1 MSFIIDFEKYYRKK
15 KGLMSAEEEARYD
28 SEQASKQLHEKWK
41 QEEENGSASSAME
54 TSKRFENWMQNSKSL
69 SSAYAKDATS
79 RNYMN
84 KTSSESSQF
93 MLKNLADQAAK
104 LQLDLEKNRSY
115 LGDDY
120 VSKAME
126 YIRAATGQNKAVSD
140 ALTQKQ
146 DILSR
151 FKDQTEYERA
161 VKDSDYRNMTSE
173 ERLAE
178 ADRLESSNKSEAD
191 RIRILDEQ
199 WSEEDFLSG
208 KSYDQIKAEEKE
220 IEQQILERRNRIS
233 EMMYSV
239 SYYDT
244 DEKKQQIQEERQQI
258 MKEVD
263 DLQKKHDILKQ
274 NEYYVKMDE
283 AVSKVPE
290 DMKYWLEKEAEY
302 RQSAEAMNSPFD
314 FIPAG
319 TKLMDNKDEYA
330 EAIRKVEQYAKENGQ
345 DIDLLKDYYT
355 RKVNAEEAQV
365 HAENMEAL
373 SDNVFG
379 AIGGS
384 IYSVPANILGGVSSV
399 GGTIGNFVSNLFAE
413 DYVPVDRYSKM
424 YRHSDTADLIRGN
437 VAENLGDVGGFLYQS
452 GMSMADSL
460 AVLPLNA
467 VAPGAGAALLGTAAA
482 SSSIRDTLDRG
493 GTTGEALANG
503 IFAGVAETI
512 FEKVS
517 LDSLFKLKN
526 VNSIKDAVTNIAK
539 QSFTEGSEEFFTEIS
554 NRITDEIVMADK
566 SAYNER
572 VKELVLSGMSEEE
585 AKKQAD
591 TEFVQQLAS
600 SFAGG
605 ALSGGVFG
613 AGKSV
618 IDYRSSDAYK
628 QNIEAKKVERANKLA
643 EKKAKQEQQQSETQ
657 QATSE
662 TGDPIMDAAK
672 QLAYRQE
679 AESQESRESSP
690 VRVTKVGENASIQ
703 TANGKTVSPENVNF
717 LNDNQRQLYERA
729 TTFQTEAEANAFIN
743 NYDGKTNVDSYYS
756 GYSAFSKAAQ
766 LYDSFDD
773 AMKVNAYRQ
782 AANRIGESV
791 AKSAFISSFN
801 TQNNITVSQQERA
814 EIQKTG
820 GVIRNYSVKPSRSVS
835 AQIDALEIIGKKYG
849 LAIEAVNTI
858 GGKANGFYDP
868 NTKRIVVALDAD
880 DGGIVRV
887 ASHELYHHIE
897 NVNPA
902 DAAQIRSV
910 VISALKAKSDYDY
923 EAQKKWLMSKGYSE
937 ADVDSEIVAQSMFD
951 VLNAD
956 TIEKLRNENPSLL
969 QKIKNWIDSFF
980 KVLEDA
986 IDRLSTKKYGGAE
999 IRALRNDRETLSKVR
1014 EMVLDALEKEIQKKS
1029 EQTDTNNQSNDVKF
1043 SVKDLSEQIEEIQDG
1058 TFPRGNHVYV
1068 GKTPKILSDVG
1079 FNSDLP
1085 MLTTVHHIRKAMLPK
1100 NEKLHHHGI
1109 TKKQLSLLPQKI
1121 ADPVMIMDSLDPKSN
1136 AVVVVTD
1143 MLDPDGMPIIAI
1155 IKADGSGMYNNVEIL
1170 TNFVSSYYGR
1180 KNFANFVQRNV
1191 NADTFLYINKEK
1203 SRKLSNQAKV
1213 QFFGKLNSYDFDT
1226 IIRKTNAKVN
1236 SKNEKAQIK
1245 FSVKDDSDV
1254 DTKAL
1259 MRENEHL
1266 KKMLELARRELKLT
1280 KGHQVKPGTFE
1291 KLANKYKRQY
1301 GSRMETSEIASD
1313 LQKMYDY
1320 IANGEEPN
1328 AEVAFDMAADI
1339 ARDIVNQSKMT
1350 SPALLEE
1357 TKAVRDHLRN
1367 TAVYFPENVRSD
1379 INYSEVKS
1387 SLFGRLKIRN
1397 DGLPVDTYLAEMKEI
1412 FPEYADLPAESS
1424 AQAAESLLSIVDGVY
1439 TEYVAATNEDIDSA
1453 AAILASDI
1461 FNDYFDV
1468 PEYKTFADKKYEQM
1482 QEQKMEYQK
1491 TIRSLK
1497 INQNSLLN
1505 EIKKLKKEKIFNDNV
1520 DTTIK
1525 ELNETSKSLIS
1536 QYNSNMT
1543 VEEMASRLDQVS
1555 RMNKRI
1561 NKMME
1566 KGEFEKAEKTADLM
1580 SQRIYSIATDM
1591 ITDEKGNLKNEFS
1604 VDIIAYDIAENLLNV
1619 PLTRGYRTR
1628 LYAQRRDAI
1637 RKAKESERKQLVEN
1651 RRRTLIRSIART
1663 SKNLIKRYTE
1673 PTNKQ
1678 NIPLEFEAAVGDI
1691 FSNLDLSNIKPS
1703 SIKQSDWGDMVYY
1716 LQKVIDFKN
1725 KRKESVDYDSLSI
1738 YLDPYLRQ
1746 NVLEASAQIYEL
1758 AQQNGG
1764 KIDPSQIPNETLEII
1779 DNSLLSILHSTVEYG
1794 KLKANQKQA
1803 RVSELGKE
1811 TIRTNE
1817 SKYKKRPATINGIK
1831 QLVTLESADAHTF
1844 LLGMGESGESLY
1856 QALQSGDAKAKLL
1869 MREASEEI
1877 ESIINEEVEKDKKFK
1892 KKFYDDTVFAETF
1905 DGTEVSLNKQQV
1917 IDLYMLSKRTD
1928 ALRHL
1933 IYGKY
1938 TEEQLNVT
1946 DFDKEQKTKSSD
1958 ETKESKDKD
1967 IDYYVFEGQGFI
1979 VGDMRNPVRV
1989 TIDELKEVFKKHIS
2003 PADKRVADKIQ
2014 KYMSTRVAEWGN
2026 EVSLALYG
2034 IEKYTSENYMHMEI
2048 YQNTLDTKDSNM
2060 SKSQSITRILN
2071 PGFSKNVNRNAT
2083 NPLVIRDAMNE
2094 VTGHIS
2100 QMAYHSGL
2108 ALPTADLYAWFNYR
2122 SKNGSVKRAMT
2133 DRYGDSPKFS
2143 KNKNN
2148 AEPASPIK
2156 YFENLLLDISG
2167 QMVGDPSQFG
2177 FLGKALTSYGKSQA
2191 VGANLRVAIQQFAA
2205 VFRSMGMVDPKYF
2218 AVPAKNP
2225 IAEFNQAAKYSGA
2238 VAGKDMGVYNRYS
2251 QSQFSEVVTGRK
2263 NIRKRLSDLGMWP
2276 SEFVDKIQWGLL
2288 WHAVKAETLKK
2299 HSNLV
2304 KNSEQHLKLAGQRMD
2319 EVCYETQVV
2328 GSVLTKTNLGRS
2340 KSDIVKSMT
2349 AFTSEQTTAIN
2360 YMIRSFYRNGKKGL
2374 AKASVFNTVSTV
2386 IAGALASVVSAFR
2399 DDDDYKTWLEKYLSA
2414 FTGDVVK
2421 NAIPFGYMPFVSDT
2435 VDFIT
2440 GNGDFENKIMAF
2452 EAIEQYKTL
2461 FNYIGK
2467 MLSGEEVDM
2476 LKFANSLTK
2485 TFSVSTGI
2493 PLSNAEREIRTL
2505 WNTVVSTMGRNDL
2518 KWRTSDFYVTK
2529 DSALYEQLYQAQM
2542 NNDQKTIQRVMEE
2555 LESRD
2560 KTDSQIKTGLKNVAK
2575 DLFSGEIEEAAKAKN
2590 DGDTSTY
2597 EKMLGEIQ
2605 EQTPIERKDV
2615 RSLIDNAAKKLLSDE
2630 EDAETEQEESKEE
2643 QEETE
2648 IVAETDYSTTDI
2660 VKYVIDG
2667 GYSSS
2672 AKKAIDSYYSGYY
2685 EKYIKEGKTEKE
2697 AASKARGN
2705 IKSAITRYYKPMFV
2719 DGSPAEREKIK
2730 NVLNEIRVDGKKIYS
2745 NTDYGEWKKGT
2756 N

>member
-120 VSKAME
+120 VSKATE

-199 WSEEDFLSG
+199 WSEEDFLAG

-220 IEQQILERRNRIS
+220 IEHQILERRNRIS

-244 DEKKQQIQEERQQI
+244 DEKKQQIQEEQRRI
-258 MKEVD
+258 TAEVEE
-263 DLQKKHDILKQ
+263 LQKKHDILKQ

-302 RQSAEAMNSPFD
+302 GQSAEAMNSPFD
-314 FIPAG
+314 FISAG

-399 GGTIGNFVSNLFAE
+399 GGTIGNFVSNLFSE

-591 TEFVQQLAS
+591 TEFVQQLAT

-618 IDYRSSDAYK
+618 IDYRSSDAYM

-679 AESQESRESSP
+679 VESQESRESSP

-858 GGKANGFYDP
+858 GGNANGFYDP

-880 DGGIVRV
+880 EGGIVRV

-910 VISALKAKSDYDY
+910 VISALKAKPDYDY

-1170 TNFVSSYYGR
+1170 TNFVLSYYGR

-1236 SKNEKAQIK
+1236 SKNEKTQIK

-1266 KKMLELARRELKLT
+1266 KKMLELARGELKRT

-1301 GSRMETSEIASD
+1301 GSRIETSEIVSA

-1328 AEVAFDMAADI
+1328 AEVAFDS
-1339 ARDIVNQSKMT
+1339 R
-1350 SPALLEE
+1350 
-1357 TKAVRDHLRN
+1357 
-1367 TAVYFPENVRSD
+1367 Y
-1379 INYSEVKS
+1379 
-1387 SLFGRLKIRN
+1387 LF
-1397 DGLPVDTYLAEMKEI
+1397 
-1412 FPEYADLPAESS
+1412 
-1424 AQAAESLLSIVDGVY
+1424 
-1439 TEYVAATNEDIDSA
+1439 
-1453 AAILASDI
+1453 
-1461 FNDYFDV
+1461 
-1468 PEYKTFADKKYEQM
+1468 
-1482 QEQKMEYQK
+1482 
-1491 TIRSLK
+1491 
-1497 INQNSLLN
+1497 
-1505 EIKKLKKEKIFNDNV
+1505 
-1520 DTTIK
+1520 
-1525 ELNETSKSLIS
+1525 
-1536 QYNSNMT
+1536 
-1543 VEEMASRLDQVS
+1543 
-1555 RMNKRI
+1555 
-1561 NKMME
+1561 
-1566 KGEFEKAEKTADLM
+1566 
-1580 SQRIYSIATDM
+1580 
-1591 ITDEKGNLKNEFS
+1591 
-1604 VDIIAYDIAENLLNV
+1604 
-1619 PLTRGYRTR
+1619 
-1628 LYAQRRDAI
+1628 
-1637 RKAKESERKQLVEN
+1637 
-1651 RRRTLIRSIART
+1651 
-1663 SKNLIKRYTE
+1663 
-1673 PTNKQ
+1673 
-1678 NIPLEFEAAVGDI
+1678 
-1691 FSNLDLSNIKPS
+1691 
-1703 SIKQSDWGDMVYY
+1703 
-1716 LQKVIDFKN
+1716 
-1725 KRKESVDYDSLSI
+1725 
-1738 YLDPYLRQ
+1738 
-1746 NVLEASAQIYEL
+1746 
-1758 AQQNGG
+1758 
-1764 KIDPSQIPNETLEII
+1764 
-1779 DNSLLSILHSTVEYG
+1779 
-1794 KLKANQKQA
+1794 
-1803 RVSELGKE
+1803 
-1811 TIRTNE
+1811 
-1817 SKYKKRPATINGIK
+1817 
-1831 QLVTLESADAHTF
+1831 
-1844 LLGMGESGESLY
+1844 
-1856 QALQSGDAKAKLL
+1856 
-1869 MREASEEI
+1869 
-1877 ESIINEEVEKDKKFK
+1877 
-1892 KKFYDDTVFAETF
+1892 
-1905 DGTEVSLNKQQV
+1905 
-1917 IDLYMLSKRTD
+1917 
-1928 ALRHL
+1928 
-1933 IYGKY
+1933 
-1938 TEEQLNVT
+1938 
-1946 DFDKEQKTKSSD
+1946 
-1958 ETKESKDKD
+1958 
-1967 IDYYVFEGQGFI
+1967 
-1979 VGDMRNPVRV
+1979 
-1989 TIDELKEVFKKHIS
+1989 
-2003 PADKRVADKIQ
+2003 
-2014 KYMSTRVAEWGN
+2014 
-2026 EVSLALYG
+2026 
-2034 IEKYTSENYMHMEI
+2034 
-2048 YQNTLDTKDSNM
+2048 
-2060 SKSQSITRILN
+2060 
-2071 PGFSKNVNRNAT
+2071 
-2083 NPLVIRDAMNE
+2083 
-2094 VTGHIS
+2094 
-2100 QMAYHSGL
+2100 
-2108 ALPTADLYAWFNYR
+2108 
-2122 SKNGSVKRAMT
+2122 
-2133 DRYGDSPKFS
+2133 
-2143 KNKNN
+2143 
-2148 AEPASPIK
+2148 
-2156 YFENLLLDISG
+2156 
-2167 QMVGDPSQFG
+2167 
-2177 FLGKALTSYGKSQA
+2177 
-2191 VGANLRVAIQQFAA
+2191 
-2205 VFRSMGMVDPKYF
+2205 
-2218 AVPAKNP
+2218 
-2225 IAEFNQAAKYSGA
+2225 
-2238 VAGKDMGVYNRYS
+2238 
-2251 QSQFSEVVTGRK
+2251 
-2263 NIRKRLSDLGMWP
+2263 
-2276 SEFVDKIQWGLL
+2276 
-2288 WHAVKAETLKK
+2288 
-2299 HSNLV
+2299 
-2304 KNSEQHLKLAGQRMD
+2304 
-2319 EVCYETQVV
+2319 
-2328 GSVLTKTNLGRS
+2328 
-2340 KSDIVKSMT
+2340 
-2349 AFTSEQTTAIN
+2349 
-2360 YMIRSFYRNGKKGL
+2360 
-2374 AKASVFNTVSTV
+2374 
-2386 IAGALASVVSAFR
+2386 
-2399 DDDDYKTWLEKYLSA
+2399 
-2414 FTGDVVK
+2414 
-2421 NAIPFGYMPFVSDT
+2421 
-2435 VDFIT
+2435 
-2440 GNGDFENKIMAF
+2440 
-2452 EAIEQYKTL
+2452 
-2461 FNYIGK
+2461 
-2467 MLSGEEVDM
+2467 
-2476 LKFANSLTK
+2476 
-2485 TFSVSTGI
+2485 
-2493 PLSNAEREIRTL
+2493 
-2505 WNTVVSTMGRNDL
+2505 
-2518 KWRTSDFYVTK
+2518 
-2529 DSALYEQLYQAQM
+2529 
-2542 NNDQKTIQRVMEE
+2542 
-2555 LESRD
+2555 
-2560 KTDSQIKTGLKNVAK
+2560 
-2575 DLFSGEIEEAAKAKN
+2575 
-2590 DGDTSTY
+2590 
-2597 EKMLGEIQ
+2597 
-2605 EQTPIERKDV
+2605 
-2615 RSLIDNAAKKLLSDE
+2615 
-2630 EDAETEQEESKEE
+2630 
-2643 QEETE
+2643 
-2648 IVAETDYSTTDI
+2648 
-2660 VKYVIDG
+2660 
-2667 GYSSS
+2667 
-2672 AKKAIDSYYSGYY
+2672 
-2685 EKYIKEGKTEKE
+2685 
-2697 AASKARGN
+2697 
-2705 IKSAITRYYKPMFV
+2705 
-2719 DGSPAEREKIK
+2719 
-2730 NVLNEIRVDGKKIYS
+2730 
-2745 NTDYGEWKKGT
+2745 
-2756 N
+2756 

>member
-1 MSFIIDFEKYYRKK
+1 MAKLNVSEFYKK
-15 KGLMSAEEEARYD
+15 KREEEQRKSVEISA
-28 SEQASKQLHEKWK
+28 QLHEKWK

-178 ADRLESSNKSEAD
+178 AESLEKEGNERQKQIENRLSELLYITDPGTDEYKKLTNEQINQYRNEIKSLRNELNNGVSSSSEAS
-191 RIRILDEQ
+191 RIRVLDEQ
-199 WSEEDFLSG
+199 WNKEDFLAG

-283 AVSKVPE
+283 AVAQVPQ
-290 DMKYWLEKEAEY
+290 DMQYWLEKEAEY
-302 RQSAEAMNSPFD
+302 RQSADAMNSPFD
-314 FIPAG
+314 IFSAG
-319 TKLMDNKDEYA
+319 SDLINNKDEYA
-330 EAIRKVEQYAKENGQ
+330 EAIRRVEQYAKENGQ

-379 AIGGS
+379 AIAGS
-384 IYSVPANILGGVSSV
+384 VYSVPANLLGGVSSV
-399 GGTIGNFVSNLFAE
+399 LGTAGNYIYNSVFSD
-413 DYVPVDRYSKM
+413 DYVPIDRYSKM

-437 VAENLGDVGGFLYQS
+437 VAENLGDVGGFLYQT
-452 GMSMADSL
+452 GMSMLDS
-460 AVLPLNA
+460 AAIMPI
-467 VAPGAGAALLGTAAA
+467 APYGGAALLGGAAA
-482 SSSIRDTLDRG
+482 SGAIRDTLDRG
-493 GTTGEALANG
+493 GTTEQALANG

-566 SAYNER
+566 SQYNER

-591 TEFVQQLAS
+591 TEFVQQIAT

-643 EKKAKQEQQQSETQ
+643 EKKAKQEQQQSETP

-679 AESQESRESSP
+679 AESQEVRGSSP

-703 TANGKTVSPENVNF
+703 TADGKTVSPEKVNF

-835 AQIDALEIIGKKYG
+835 VQIDALEIIGKKYG

-858 GGKANGFYDP
+858 GGNANGFYDP

-880 DGGIVRV
+880 EGGIMRV

-910 VISALKAKSDYDY
+910 VVSALKSKSDYDY

-937 ADVDSEIVAQSMFD
+937 ADVDSEITAQSMFD
-951 VLNAD
+951 VFDAD
-956 TIEKLRNENPSLL
+956 TIEKLRDENPSLL

-999 IRALRNDRETLSKVR
+999 IRALRNDREKLSKIR
-1014 EMVLDALEKEIQKKS
+1014 EMVLDALEKDGETQLQEQDVQYSLKDIEKYTEKSYNNYGWVVVNEVLSIVEYKKLNEQFASIQHGAKFPKTAEGYYVIAVGNDNRPQNVFVFINGTLSNPIIHSIMYINVRNASDLDVMRRYIDGATIFKCWEATEQSFGNECVNIYTANDYESFGSLQRQAKK
-1029 EQTDTNNQSNDVKF
+1029 ERRGV
-1043 SVKDLSEQIEEIQDG
+1043 
-1058 TFPRGNHVYV
+1058 RGNQELWNR
-1068 GKTPKILSDVG
+1068 GRTSSGGSESIWGTD
-1079 FNSDLP
+1079 
-1085 MLTTVHHIRKAMLPK
+1085 
-1100 NEKLHHHGI
+1100 
-1109 TKKQLSLLPQKI
+1109 QKRR
-1121 ADPVMIMDSLDPKSN
+1121 
-1136 AVVVVTD
+1136 T
-1143 MLDPDGMPIIAI
+1143 
-1155 IKADGSGMYNNVEIL
+1155 
-1170 TNFVSSYYGR
+1170 R
-1180 KNFANFVQRNV
+1180 
-1191 NADTFLYINKEK
+1191 
-1203 SRKLSNQAKV
+1203 
-1213 QFFGKLNSYDFDT
+1213 
-1226 IIRKTNAKVN
+1226 
-1236 SKNEKAQIK
+1236 

-1266 KKMLELARRELKLT
+1266 KKMLELARGELKRT

-1301 GSRMETSEIASD
+1301 GSRIETSEIVSA

-1320 IANGEEPN
+1320 IANGTEPN

-1453 AAILASDI
+1453 SAILASDI

-1468 PEYKTFADKKYEQM
+1468 PEYKTFADRQAE
-1482 QEQKMEYQK
+1482 K
-1491 TIRSLK
+1491 TRAEKQALRER
-1497 INQNSLLN
+1497 LN
-1505 EIKKLKKEKIFNDNV
+1505 ERYERAVRSAIYQERERF
-1520 DTTIK
+1520 
-1525 ELNETSKSLIS
+1525 
-1536 QYNSNMT
+1536 
-1543 VEEMASRLDQVS
+1543 
-1555 RMNKRI
+1555 
-1561 NKMME
+1561 
-1566 KGEFEKAEKTADLM
+1566 EFEKKLFEKEIKEKTAKGILDDLRQKRQIQKEQEEKRVHIGAITRNTERIM
-1580 SQRIYSIATDM
+1580 SRYLTPTNKRNIPNVFKQTVADVFKLIDFGDITFDRSQNNVIAQEWKSAIDG
-1591 ITDEKGNLKNEFS
+1591 IRKLSKSFENNDSLSDDEKELLKQFLDPDTENKIKEINTAIQRVKKAS
-1604 VDIIAYDIAENLLNV
+1604 GETVDISKRNEIDSSTLKMIREITENIVAAINNYGETLSLERKQTIQKLGEETITENSGKYKSRSKIHDFARAVWMIDSADINTFLSGLGNSGK
-1619 PLTRGYRTR
+1619 T
-1628 LYAQRRDAI
+1628 LYNSFRSGDVKRI
-1637 RKAKESERKQLVEN
+1637 MLVGKAKEFVD
-1651 RRRTLIRSIART
+1651 SIT
-1663 SKNLIKRYTE
+1663 K
-1673 PTNKQ
+1673 
-1678 NIPLEFEAAVGDI
+1678 
-1691 FSNLDLSNIKPS
+1691 
-1703 SIKQSDWGDMVYY
+1703 
-1716 LQKVIDFKN
+1716 
-1725 KRKESVDYDSLSI
+1725 
-1738 YLDPYLRQ
+1738 
-1746 NVLEASAQIYEL
+1746 
-1758 AQQNGG
+1758 
-1764 KIDPSQIPNETLEII
+1764 
-1779 DNSLLSILHSTVEYG
+1779 
-1794 KLKANQKQA
+1794 KA
-1803 RVSELGKE
+1803 
-1811 TIRTNE
+1811 I
-1817 SKYKKRPATINGIK
+1817 
-1831 QLVTLESADAHTF
+1831 
-1844 LLGMGESGESLY
+1844 
-1856 QALQSGDAKAKLL
+1856 
-1869 MREASEEI
+1869 
-1877 ESIINEEVEKDKKFK
+1877 EKDKQFK
-1892 KKFYDDTVFAETF
+1892 KKLYSKDLISVFL
-1905 DGTEVSLNKQQV
+1905 DGKDVQLTKQQ
-1917 IDLYMLSKRTD
+1917 ILSLYMLSKRSQ
-1928 ALRHL
+1928 ALQHM
-1933 IYGKY
+1933 IYG
-1938 TEEQLNVT
+1938 
-1946 DFDKEQKTKSSD
+1946 DG
-1958 ETKESKDKD
+1958 
-1967 IDYYVFEGQGFI
+1967 II
-1979 VGDMRNPVRV
+1979 VGKMRDPVRV
-1989 TIDELKEVFKKHIS
+1989 TMAELQ
-2003 PADKRVADKIQ
+2003 KIFNDHLSNVDREFATKLQ
-2014 KYMSTRVAEWGN
+2014 QFLSTEVAEWGN
-2026 EVSLALYG
+2026 EITRKEFGYDKFTEEFYFPIKV
-2034 IEKYTSENYMHMEI
+2034 
-2048 YQNTLDTKDSNM
+2048 YQNTIDTKDSSANEN
-2060 SKSQSITRILN
+2060 SGFYAIRNFSATKS
-2071 PGFSKNVNRNAT
+2071 VVRNAT
-2083 NPLVIRDAMNE
+2083 NALNIENAMDVFADHITKMSAYNGFSLQIRDAM
-2094 VTGHIS
+2094 
-2100 QMAYHSGL
+2100 
-2108 ALPTADLYAWFNYR
+2108 AWFNYR
-2122 SKNGSVKRAMT
+2122 SRYGSVKRAMN
-2133 DRYGDSPKFS
+2133 DRYGDSPS
-2143 KNKNN
+2143 AGKNN
-2148 AEPASPIK
+2148 KPSKSPSIS
-2156 YFENLLLDISG
+2156 YFENWMMDLNRSSTKG
-2167 QMVGDPSQFG
+2167 QLTTEKGIEKAIGRAKATMVS
-2177 FLGKALTSYGKSQA
+2177 
-2191 VGANLRVAIQQFAA
+2191 ANLRVAIQQPTAII
-2205 VFRSMGMVDPKYF
+2205 RSFYYLDPKYF
-2218 AVPAKNP
+2218 AKPVRPLT
-2225 IAEFNQAAKYSGA
+2225 EFKQATQYSGA
-2238 VAGKDMGVYNRYS
+2238 AKMKGYGFYENALSPQLATLIKGDQTIAEKIKDKSMILAEKADEATWGMIWSASKQKALADNPSLVENSNEHLEAAGK
-2251 QSQFSEVVTGRK
+2251 
-2263 NIRKRLSDLGMWP
+2263 I
-2276 SEFVDKIQWGLL
+2276 
-2288 WHAVKAETLKK
+2288 
-2299 HSNLV
+2299 
-2304 KNSEQHLKLAGQRMD
+2304 MD
-2319 EVCYETQVV
+2319 EVCYNTQVFD
-2328 GSVLTKTNLGRS
+2328 SVLTQTGFMRS
-2340 KSDIVKSMT
+2340 KSGLIKPLI
-2349 AFTSEQTTAIN
+2349 AFTSEPAKFQN
-2360 YMIRSFYRNGKKGL
+2360 MILRASYTGKKSELSKTILLGTL
-2374 AKASVFNTVSTV
+2374 SNVMAAAVASA
-2386 IAGALASVVSAFR
+2386 IDAFR
-2399 DDDDYKTWLEKYLSA
+2399 DDDDYKTWLEKYMNALS
-2414 FTGDVVK
+2414 GSVVQ
-2421 NAIPFGYMPFVSDT
+2421 NLNPISAVPLGNDIWNL
-2435 VDFIT
+2435 IT
-2440 GNGDFENKIMAF
+2440 GNFYSSSGVSSAVFTDAAKKVVDYIAKFTTTGQIDMNKA
-2452 EAIEQYKTL
+2452 ANDLIEL
-2461 FNYIGK
+2461 F
-2467 MLSGEEVDM
+2467 
-2476 LKFANSLTK
+2476 SL
-2485 TFSVSTGI
+2485 STGI
-2493 PLSNAEREIRTL
+2493 PLSNAEREVRTL
-2505 WNTVVSTMGRNDL
+2505 WNTIVDAMGQRDL
-2518 KWRTSDFYVTK
+2518 KWRTSDFYVTA
-2529 DSALYEQLYQAQM
+2529 DSSLYEQLYQAQM
-2542 NNDQKTIQRVMEE
+2542 NKDEKAIQRVMEE
-2555 LESRD
+2555 LEVRN

-2575 DLFSGEIEEAAKAKN
+2575 DLFAGEIQEAAQAKN
-2590 DGDTSTY
+2590 NGDTSTY
-2597 EKMLGEIQ
+2597 ERMLGEIQ
-2605 EQTPIERKDV
+2605 EQTPLERKDV
-2615 RSLIDNAAKKLLSDE
+2615 QSLIDSAAKKLLSDE
-2630 EDAETEQEESKEE
+2630 EDPEDEQKEAEEES
-2643 QEETE
+2643 E

-2672 AKKAIDSYYSGYY
+2672 TKKAIDSYYSGYY
-2685 EKYIKEGKTEKE
+2685 DKYIKEGKTEKE

>member
-120 VSKAME
+120 VSKATE

-199 WSEEDFLSG
+199 WSEEDFLAG

-220 IEQQILERRNRIS
+220 IEHQILERRNRIS

-244 DEKKQQIQEERQQI
+244 DEKKQQIQEEQRRI
-258 MKEVD
+258 TAEVEE
-263 DLQKKHDILKQ
+263 LQKKHDILKQ

-330 EAIRKVEQYAKENGQ
+330 EAIRKVEQYAKENSQ

-399 GGTIGNFVSNLFAE
+399 GGTIGNFVSNLFSE

-517 LDSLFKLKN
+517 LDSLFKLKD
-526 VNSIKDAVTNIAK
+526 VNSIKDAIKNVAK

-591 TEFVQQLAS
+591 TEFVQQFAT

-703 TANGKTVSPENVNF
+703 TANGKTVSPEKVNF

-820 GVIRNYSVKPSRSVS
+820 GVIRNYSTKPSRSVS

-858 GGKANGFYDP
+858 GGNANGFYDP
-868 NTKRIVVALDAD
+868 STKRIVVALDAD
-880 DGGIVRV
+880 EGGIVRV

-910 VISALKAKSDYDY
+910 VISALKSKSDYDY
-923 EAQKKWLMSKGYSE
+923 ESQKKWLMSKGYSE
-937 ADVDSEIVAQSMFD
+937 ADVDSEITAQSMFD
-951 VLNAD
+951 VFDAD
-956 TIEKLRNENPSLL
+956 TIEKIRDENPSLL

-999 IRALRNDRETLSKVR
+999 IRALRNDRETLSKIR
-1014 EMVLDALEKEIQKKS
+1014 EMVVNALEKENQKQS
-1029 EQTDTNNQSNDVKF
+1029 DTQDHSD
-1043 SVKDLSEQIEEIQDG
+1043 SVKL
-1058 TFPRGNHVYV
+1058 
-1068 GKTPKILSDVG
+1068 
-1079 FNSDLP
+1079 
-1085 MLTTVHHIRKAMLPK
+1085 
-1100 NEKLHHHGI
+1100 
-1109 TKKQLSLLPQKI
+1109 
-1121 ADPVMIMDSLDPKSN
+1121 
-1136 AVVVVTD
+1136 
-1143 MLDPDGMPIIAI
+1143 
-1155 IKADGSGMYNNVEIL
+1155 
-1170 TNFVSSYYGR
+1170 
-1180 KNFANFVQRNV
+1180 
-1191 NADTFLYINKEK
+1191 
-1203 SRKLSNQAKV
+1203 
-1213 QFFGKLNSYDFDT
+1213 
-1226 IIRKTNAKVN
+1226 
-1236 SKNEKAQIK
+1236 
-1245 FSVKDDSDV
+1245 SVKDDSDV

-1266 KKMLELARRELKLT
+1266 KKMLELARGELKRT

-1301 GSRMETSEIASD
+1301 GSRIETSEIVSA

-1320 IANGEEPN
+1320 IANGTEPN

-1439 TEYVAATNEDIDSA
+1439 TEYVEATNEDIDSA
-1453 AAILASDI
+1453 SAILASDI

-1468 PEYKTFADKKYEQM
+1468 PEYKTFADKKYTQM

-1491 TIRSLK
+1491 SISNLRQVNAEKTERIE
-1497 INQNSLLN
+1497 QF
-1505 EIKKLKKEKIFNDNV
+1505 KKEISELKGFKNRSDYLFKQVQKLEQEKAFNQTV
-1520 DTTIK
+1520 DK
-1525 ELNETSKSLIS
+1525 
-1536 QYNSNMT
+1536 T
-1543 VEEMASRLDQVS
+1543 VEEIESTAQTLINKYGSNMSVDELSSRIDEIS
-1555 RMNKRI
+1555 RMKKRI
-1561 NKMME
+1561 EKANQKENSEQAMEISNRMAKKLYSVAKDLITNE
-1566 KGEFEKAEKTADLM
+1566 KGYLNKEYTVE
-1580 SQRIYSIATDM
+1580 
-1591 ITDEKGNLKNEFS
+1591 
-1604 VDIIAYDIAENLLNV
+1604 VVAYDIAENLFDVSLS
-1619 PLTRGYRTR
+1619 RGYRTR
-1628 LYAQRRDAI
+1628 LYAQRRDLV
-1637 RKAKESERKQLVEN
+1637 RKAKESERKQLVEK
-1651 RRRTLIRSIART
+1651 RRQTLVRSISRT
-1663 SKNLIKRYTE
+1663 TKNLIKRYTD

-1703 SIKQSDWGDMVYY
+1703 SVKQSDWGDMVYY

-1764 KIDPSQIPNETLEII
+1764 QIDPSQIPNETLEII

-1803 RVSELGKE
+1803 RVSELGEE

-1817 SKYKKRPATINGIK
+1817 TKYKKRSSANNAIRQAIS
-1831 QLVTLESADAHTF
+1831 LESADSHTF
-1844 LLGMGESGESLY
+1844 LLGLGSSGESLY

-1877 ESIINEEVEKDKKFK
+1877 DSIINEEVEKDKKFK
-1892 KKFYDDTVFAETF
+1892 KKFYDNTVFVETF

-1917 IDLYMLSKRTD
+1917 IDLYMLSKRTE

-1958 ETKESKDKD
+1958 ETSDETKESKDKD

-1979 VGDMRNPVRV
+1979 VGQMRNPVQV

-2148 AEPASPIK
+2148 AEPAPPIK
-2156 YFENLLLDISG
+2156 YFENLLVDISG
-2167 QMVGDPSQFG
+2167 QMTGEASQFG
-2177 FLGKALTSYGKSQA
+2177 TFGKILTAYGKSQA
-2191 VGANLRVAIQQFAA
+2191 VGASLRVSIQQFAA
-2205 VFRSMGMVDPKYF
+2205 FFRSMGMVDPKYF

-2238 VAGKDMGVYNRYS
+2238 VAGKDMGMYNRYS
-2251 QSQFSEVVTGRK
+2251 EQQFSEVVTGRK
-2263 NIRKRLSDLGMWP
+2263 SLRKRLSDLGMWP
-2276 SEFVDKIQWGLL
+2276 SEFVDKIQLGIL
-2288 WHAVKAETLKK
+2288 WHAVKSETLKK
-2299 HSNLV
+2299 HPNLV
-2304 KNSEQHLKLAGQRMD
+2304 KNSAEHLRIAGQRMD
-2319 EVCYETQVV
+2319 QVCYETQVV
-2328 GSVLTKTNLGRS
+2328 GSVLTRTNLGRS
-2340 KSDIVKSMT
+2340 DNDIIKSMT
-2349 AFTSEQTTAIN
+2349 AFTSEQTTGIN
-2360 YMIRSFYRNGKKGL
+2360 YMIRSFYRNGKKGF
-2374 AKASVFNTVSTV
+2374 AKASAFNMASVV

-2399 DDDDYKTWLEKYLSA
+2399 DDDDYKTWLEKYMNSFL
-2414 FTGDVVK
+2414 GDVIKSAV
-2421 NAIPFGYMPFVSDT
+2421 PLGYMPFVSDA

-2440 GNGDFENKIMAF
+2440 AGGGFENKIMAF
-2452 EAIEQYKTL
+2452 ETVEQYKTL
-2461 FNYIGK
+2461 FEYVGK
-2467 MLSGEEVDM
+2467 LVSGEEVDM
-2476 LKFANSLTK
+2476 LKFANVITK

-2542 NNDQKTIQRVMEE
+2542 NNDQKTMQRVMEE

-2597 EKMLGEIQ
+2597 ERMLGEIQ
-2605 EQTPIERKDV
+2605 EQTPLERKDV
-2615 RSLIDNAAKKLLSDE
+2615 QSLIDNAAKKLLSDE
-2630 EDAETEQEESKEE
+2630 EDAETEQEESEEE

-2667 GYSSS
+2667 GYSS
-2672 AKKAIDSYYSGYY
+2672 ATKKAIDSYYSGYY

-2730 NVLNEIRVDGKKIYS
+2730 NVLNQIRVDGKKIYS